1 MSCPSPLV
9 FPTAAISTQFRG
21 RCKKTSEPTMRKG
34 SECFRYGISFYCSF
48 MDIKIHI
55 PRYQLPGTV
64 GRRGRKSPARIIFSS
79 SILYI
84 LASQYLSTSL
94 LALVNL
100 WHNIFPSSTG
110 NYINSSRLFLCYLI
124 HLFSLVQQVGFPP
137 TDKSPFQ
144 IHLVLF

>member
-48 MDIKIHI
+48 TDIKIHI

-94 LALVNL
+94 LPCEFMAQHFSFFNWKLYQFL
-100 WHNIFPSSTG
+100 ETISLLSHTFIQFSSAG
-110 NYINSSRLFLCYLI
+110 R
-124 HLFSLVQQVGFPP
+124 VPP
-137 TDKSPFQ
+137 
-144 IHLVLF
+144 H